1 MDMALSTGGLG
12 FAWSRALG
20 NNLRGDYD
28 TIVLLAHLNSM
39 ITDWHAVLT
48 NCHHILF
55 RQNLNI
61 VGSRAN
67 VEFKGSTKRLKMVEL
82 SS

>member
-28 TIVLLAHLNSM
+28 TS
-39 ITDWHAVLT
+39 T
-48 NCHHILF
+48 
-55 RQNLNI
+55 
-61 VGSRAN
+61 VGSFELDDNRLACSTDKLPPHL
-67 VEFKGSTKRLKMVEL
+67 VSTKSKYCRLESECGV
-82 SS
+82 